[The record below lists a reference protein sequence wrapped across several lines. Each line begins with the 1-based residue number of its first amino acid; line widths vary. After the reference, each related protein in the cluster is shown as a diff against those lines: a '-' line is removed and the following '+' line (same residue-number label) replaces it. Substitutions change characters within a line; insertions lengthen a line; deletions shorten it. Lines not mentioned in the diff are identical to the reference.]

1 MNKQI
6 KTLVVLAGFA
16 VIVYMLIASYHS
28 FDPSL
33 FWHDFAANIAAWA
46 VLMMVTV
53 YYFSR
58 RRKA

>member
-6 KTLVVLAGFA
+6 KTLFVLAGFA
-16 VIVYMLIASYHS
+16 VVVYVMIAAYPD
-28 FDPSL
+28 FDPAL

-53 YYFSR
+53 YYFTR